1 MNSRIVATVL
11 ILLCV
16 LLAAGLIYR
25 HSTATKEKKTDV
37 ARISY
42 FSNAWVKSS
51 SELDEVKLVNLSLDR
66 NLITAMEELKTY
78 SNNLLSISANLSQV
92 RSEAKVAADK
102 ALTELRQR
110 DTRIATLEGERDTMT
125 RKMSDLTSSIS
136 DLETHIADT
145 QQKLED
151 SEGDREFLLKELRR
165 MQAEKT
171 ELERQF
177 NDLALLREQVH
188 KLRDELSISRRLEW
202 IRRGLYGGLKGGELL
217 RRGFAS
223 ATTPQP
229 SFNLDVEIKRE
240 GGANVL
246 SPTNA
251 PATTETAVE
260 R

>member
-25 HSTATKEKKTDV
+25 HSTATNEKKKDV
-37 ARISY
+37 LLISHY
-42 FSNAWVKSS
+42 SNQWVEIS

-66 NLITAMEELKTY
+66 NLLTALEELKTY
-78 SNNLLSISANLSQV
+78 SNSMTSIRADLAQV
-92 RSEAKVAADK
+92 RTAAKTAAEQAQAEMRKRDGRI
-102 ALTELRQR
+102 TE
-110 DTRIATLEGERDTMT
+110 LEGERDAMS
-125 RKMSDLTSSIS
+125 RKMTDLTDSITN
-136 DLETHIADT
+136 LEVHIAET
-145 QQKLED
+145 QRQLED
-151 SEGDREFLLKELRR
+151 TEGDREFLLKELRR
-165 MQAEKT
+165 LQAEKT

-177 NDLALLREQVH
+177 NDLAMLREQVH

-202 IRRGLYGGLKGGELL
+202 IRRGLYGSLKGGELL

-223 ATTPQP
+223 ATSPQP
-229 SFNLDVEIKRE
+229 SFNLDVELRQNGE
-240 GGANVL
+240 ATVL

-251 PATTETAVE
+251 PPTDASLS

>member
-11 ILLCV
+11 TLLCV
-16 LLAAGLIYR
+16 LLAAGLVYR
-25 HSTATKEKKTDV
+25 HLGATNDKKKDLKT
-37 ARISY
+37 ISY
-42 FSNAWVKSS
+42 FSNQW
-51 SELDEVKLVNLSLDR
+51 SEASTKLDQQVLVNLSLERDR
-66 NLITAMEELKTY
+66 EAALEEVKTY
-78 SNNLLSISANLSQV
+78 SNSLIRIRADLSQV
-92 RSEAKVAADK
+92 RTEAKSAADGAVAEVRK
-102 ALTELRQR
+102 R
-110 DTRIATLEGERDTMT
+110 DTRITELEGERDSMT

-136 DLETHIADT
+136 DLETHIAET
-145 QQKLED
+145 QRQLED

-229 SFNLDVEIKRE
+229 SYNLDVEIKRD
-240 GGANVL
+240 GGANIL
-246 SPTNA
+246 STTNA
-251 PATTETAVE
+251 PAASETSLN